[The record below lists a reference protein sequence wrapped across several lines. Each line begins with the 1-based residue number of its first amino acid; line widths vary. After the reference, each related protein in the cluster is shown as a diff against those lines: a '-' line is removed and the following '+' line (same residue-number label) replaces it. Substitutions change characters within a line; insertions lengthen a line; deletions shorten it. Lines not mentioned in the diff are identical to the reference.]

1 MKSRTVLVLVRPAS
15 HVRMSA
21 IARFARKRGWHLTFA
36 DRLSRLPVGWTG
48 DGALVTVR
56 GEGMVPFV
64 AGLRRRHVPVVDL
77 TIDHPEVKV
86 PRVCAD
92 HRACG
97 RLAAEHLLA
106 RHFTHAAWVSTT
118 WSHSHA
124 LRAEGFTTAWH
135 AATGNMPPRWILS
148 ESMGARE
155 FDDWRLFTRHLGG
168 LLLHAPKPLAVLA
181 YDDADAQRV
190 LAAAESV
197 HLKVPEE
204 VAIVGI
210 GNDELV
216 CENQTVPL
224 TSVDHDIGRT
234 GSVGAAL
241 LERIMSASDGPS
253 KAIPD
258 AVLIRPRGVVSRAST
273 DMVAARNPLVRRAL
287 DYIRAHLAD
296 SFGSNEIA
304 RALTVSRTRLDR
316 AFADDLRSSVQ
327 KETVRLR
334 LDEVR
339 RRLEDPQEPI
349 AEIARQTGFSSPAY
363 LSSVFRAATGLTPRD
378 YRKSRANRK

>member
-21 IARFARKRGWHLTFA
+21 IARFARKQGWHLTFA

-106 RHFTHAAWVSTT
+106 RHFTHAAWVSTI

-124 LRAEGFTTAWH
+124 LRAEGFADAWR
-135 AATGNMPPRWILS
+135 ASTGEAPRRWVLS
-148 ESMGARE
+148 ESMRARE
-155 FDDWRLFTRHLGG
+155 FDDWRLFTRHLGR
-168 LLLHAPKPLAVLA
+168 LLLRSPRPLAVLA

-190 LAAAESV
+190 LAAAEAAR
-197 HLKVPEE
+197 LKVPEE

-241 LERIMSASDGPS
+241 LERIMSAPGRRS

-273 DMVAARNPLVRRAL
+273 DMVAARDPLVRRAL
-287 DYIRAHLAD
+287 DWMRAHLAG

-304 RALTVSRTRLDR
+304 RAFGVSRTRLDR
-316 AFADDLRSSVQ
+316 AFAADLRSSVQ
-327 KETVRLR
+327 KEAVRMR
-334 LDEVR
+334 VDEVR
-339 RRLEDPQEPI
+339 RRLEDPQEAI
-349 AEIARQTGFSSPAY
+349 AEIARETGFSSPAY
-363 LSSVFRAATGLTPRD
+363 LSSVFRAATGFTPRD

>member
-1 MKSRTVLVLVRPAS
+1 
-15 HVRMSA
+15 MSA
-21 IARFARKRGWHLTFA
+21 IARFARRQGWHLTFA

-64 AGLRRRHVPVVDL
+64 AGLRQRHVPVVDL

-106 RHFTHAAWVSTT
+106 RHFTHAAWASTT

-124 LRAEGFTTAWH
+124 LRAEGFAVAWR
-135 AATGNMPPRWILS
+135 AATGNMPPCWILS

-168 LLLHAPKPLAVLA
+168 LLLRAPKPLAVLA

-197 HLKVPEE
+197 RLKVPEE

-241 LERIMSASDGPS
+241 LERIMSASDRPS

-258 AVLIRPRGVVSRAST
+258 LVLIRPRGVVSRAST
-273 DMVAARNPLVRRAL
+273 DMVAARDPLVRQAL

-304 RALTVSRTRLDR
+304 RALAVSRTRLDR
-316 AFADDLRSSVQ
+316 AFAADLRSSVQ
-327 KETVRLR
+327 KELARMR
-334 LDEVR
+334 LDEA
-339 RRLEDPQEPI
+339 RRLLESPDGPI
-349 AEIARQTGFSSPAY
+349 AEIARRAGFSSPAY
-363 LSSVFRAATGLTPRD
+363 LSSVFRAATGLSPRD
-378 YRKSRANRK
+378 YRKSRTAGR